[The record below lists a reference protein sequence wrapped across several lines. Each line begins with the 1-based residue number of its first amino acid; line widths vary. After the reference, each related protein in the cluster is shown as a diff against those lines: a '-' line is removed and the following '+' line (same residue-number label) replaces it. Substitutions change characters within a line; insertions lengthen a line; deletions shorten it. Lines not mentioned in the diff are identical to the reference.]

1 MISAYKEAP
10 YITFTKMFSNF
21 SADAKILVNCENI
34 NGEIKEV
41 VEIET
46 SAELQFKID
55 LKEDLTLKMEI

>member
-1 MISAYKEAP
+1 
-10 YITFTKMFSNF
+10 MFSNF